1 MQRPLVSAPAVL
13 LVDAANVVGS
23 RPDGWWRDRPA
34 AARGFVNQVRQAV
47 AAGRVAQP
55 VMVILEGAAR
65 RGVPAG
71 EENGVSVL
79 HAPSNGDDLLLALA
93 ADATSPVRLVTAD
106 RALREQAEGLGAHV
120 VGPRWLIDL
129 LDG

>member
-1 MQRPLVSAPAVL
+1 ML
-13 LVDAANVVGS
+13 LVDAANVVGT

-34 AARGFVNQVRQAV
+34 AARRLVDQVSRAV
-47 AAGRVAQP
+47 EAGRLDRP
-55 VMVILEGAAR
+55 VSVILEGEAR
-65 RGVPAG
+65 RGVPVG
-71 EENGVSVL
+71 DHNGVTVL
-79 HAPSNGDDLLLALA
+79 HAPSSGDDLLLALT

-106 RALREQAEGLGAHV
+106 RALRQQAQGLGAHV